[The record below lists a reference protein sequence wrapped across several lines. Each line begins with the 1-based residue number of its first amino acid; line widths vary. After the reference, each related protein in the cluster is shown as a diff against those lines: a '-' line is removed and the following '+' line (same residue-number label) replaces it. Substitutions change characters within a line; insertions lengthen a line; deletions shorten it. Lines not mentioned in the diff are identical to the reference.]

1 MAKIQLTK
9 STYSVIPEGEHVF
22 LISTAEYDEDFGKVT
37 FEMVTASGQ
46 KHTEIFSLI
55 KADGEINEGAHN
67 AFSYFAKVAL
77 NDFNVDEIDPQDLV
91 GCYMRCVVS
100 HDVRPHKNDP
110 NRTVTFVRLGDKF
123 PADGFQN
130 ESKKTD
136 GPKTKNEA
144 LAEQSAP
151 ASSGAIDLD
160 AILGK

>member
-1 MAKIQLTK
+1 MAKIKLAQ

-22 LISTAEYDEDFGKVT
+22 QISAAEYDEDFGKVA

-46 KHTEIFSLI
+46 KHTEIFNLI
-55 KADGEINEGAHN
+55 KADGEINEGALN

-123 PADGFQN
+123 PADGFES

-136 GPKTKNEA
+136 GPK
-144 LAEQSAP
+144 QSVPAAP
-151 ASSGAIDLD
+151 GAIDLD

>member
-1 MAKIQLTK
+1 MAKIKLAQ

-22 LISTAEYDEDFGKVT
+22 QISAAEYDEDFGKVT

-46 KHTEIFSLI
+46 KHTEIFNLI
-55 KADGEINEGAHN
+55 KADGEVNEGALN

-91 GCYMRCVVS
+91 GRYMRCVVS

-123 PADGFQN
+123 PADGFES

-136 GPKTKNEA
+136 GPKTKKT
-144 LAEQSAP
+144 EQSVP
-151 ASSGAIDLD
+151 AASGAIDLD

>member
-123 PADGFQN
+123 PADGFQS

-151 ASSGAIDLD
+151 AASGAIDLD